1 MIYDK
6 EYFKKYID
14 SLVQSYDYYNNKIK
28 YVIIDDFDC
37 INITTQRY
45 LKVILEKTFKTT
57 RFILIT
63 NKLNSIDIAIISRC
77 SLIRIPTPSYVD
89 KKIYL
94 TNLFNKH
101 GIFYND
107 FLLEKDCKSNTLEGI
122 IHKYQLNGLQYE
134 DIYSTYKDKLLDI
147 LIINKFNIQNIRQIS
162 SSIKELNINI
172 EKLFKILLSS
182 LIKIVNISKIF
193 ILIKEISKYNHILND
208 SYRDIIYIEL
218 IIIEIFKIIN
228 T

>member
-63 NKLNSIDIAIISRC
+63 NKLNSIDIATGYRKREAVPADDRRAVHERLVGSDRLMLR
-77 SLIRIPTPSYVD
+77 SVTGHAVADEQLVAHSGVEIRR
-89 KKIYL
+89 
-94 TNLFNKH
+94 NL
-101 GIFYND
+101 Y
-107 FLLEKDCKSNTLEGI
+107 T
-122 IHKYQLNGLQYE
+122 
-134 DIYSTYKDKLLDI
+134 
-147 LIINKFNIQNIRQIS
+147 
-162 SSIKELNINI
+162 
-172 EKLFKILLSS
+172 
-182 LIKIVNISKIF
+182 
-193 ILIKEISKYNHILND
+193 
-208 SYRDIIYIEL
+208 
-218 IIIEIFKIIN
+218 
-228 T
+228 

>member
-1 MIYDK
+1 MDSNINLISNEILDLIHYKIIENIRCIIKNKNHSNIIIYGSEGCGKTTIIKNLFIHLYGNPSILENNLKLKVYGNKLYYYIHANMIYDK

-122 IHKYQLNGLQYE
+122 IHKYQLNQAQ
-134 DIYSTYKDKLLDI
+134 IY
-147 LIINKFNIQNIRQIS
+147 NK
-162 SSIKELNINI
+162 
-172 EKLFKILLSS
+172 
-182 LIKIVNISKIF
+182 
-193 ILIKEISKYNHILND
+193 
-208 SYRDIIYIEL
+208 
-218 IIIEIFKIIN
+218 
-228 T
+228 